1 MEYEQIIVGKKEGV
15 GRIVF
20 NRPELLNAY
29 SERMSQELVHAVEDL
44 SGDPGVRVVVVTGNG
59 RAFMAGA
66 DIGML
71 RGWAGAAGGGREVA
85 GILAGFFAPT
95 LLERCPK
102 PVIAAVNGLAFG
114 MGCEIAL
121 GCDIR
126 VAAAGA
132 QFGQPEIKLGI
143 MTGAG
148 GSQRL
153 PRLVGAGRAMEM
165 ILTGD
170 PVDAQEAH
178 RMGLVNRVVPDA
190 QLEEAVGELTRKLLQ
205 KSATALR
212 RSKQAVVAGYSL
224 GLDEGVARELEL
236 FAGIFETA
244 DAKEGIAAFLEKRKP
259 VFNRDL

>member
-1 MEYEQIIVGKKEGV
+1 MEYQQILVEKQAGV

-29 SERMSQELVHAVEDL
+29 SKRMSQELLHAVEDL
-44 SGDPGVRVVVVTGNG
+44 SGDPGVRVVVVTGTG

-71 RGWAGAAGGGREVA
+71 QGWAAAAGGRREVA
-85 GILAGFFAPT
+85 GILAGFFSPS

-153 PRLVGAGRAMEM
+153 ARLVGAGRAMEM
-165 ILTGD
+165 ILAGD
-170 PVDAQEAH
+170 PIDAEEAY
-178 RMGLVNRVVPDA
+178 RLGLVNRVVPDTE
-190 QLEEAVGELTRKLLQ
+190 LEEAVGGLTRKLLQ
-205 KSATALR
+205 RSASALR
-212 RSKQAVVAGYSL
+212 LSKEAVVSGYSL

-236 FAGIFETA
+236 FAGIFETP
-244 DAKEGIAAFLEKRKP
+244 DAKEGINAFLEKRKP